1 MNFRKLTF
9 SNRHGQRLAARLD
22 LPVDGEPRAYALF
35 AHCFTCTKNLKAIGH
50 LSTALNEA
58 GYAVLRFDFT
68 GLGESEGD
76 FADTNF
82 SSNIED
88 LVDAARFLAAQ
99 YEGPKLLVGHSL
111 GGAAVLQAAH
121 HLDSVAA
128 VATIGAPFDP
138 EHVSHL
144 FETALDEIDYAGEAR
159 VSLGGRPF
167 TITKQFLDDLRTQN
181 VVRHLHGLDRAL
193 LVLHSPVDATV
204 GIENARMIFDHARH
218 PKSFVSLD
226 EADHLLS
233 DEADARYVGAVLAAW
248 ARKYVGPVP
257 EARQQ
262 RALTDNRITAYLE
275 GTGFRTEIMAN
286 GHALVADEPAS
297 VGGTDAGPSP
307 YDLLAAS
314 LGACTAM
321 TLRLYAD
328 RKQWPLEAVTVG
340 LHHKKVH
347 AEDCDCDRKP
357 EGGLVDVIARTI
369 TLEGTL
375 DAEQRQRLLEIA
387 NRCPVH
393 RSLEAGVV
401 VKTTLAEGD
410 HQNPHAGNPVTA

>member
-9 SNRHGQRLAARLD
+9 PNRNGQHLAARLD

-50 LSTALNEA
+50 ISTALNEA

-121 HLDSVAA
+121 HIETVEA

-138 EHVSHL
+138 EHVRHL
-144 FETALDEIDYAGEAR
+144 FETALDEIAYAGQACVR
-159 VSLGGRPF
+159 LGGRPF
-167 TITKQFLDDLRTQN
+167 TITQQFVEDLGAQH
-181 VVRHLHGLDRAL
+181 VVQHLQGLDRAL
-193 LVLHSPVDATV
+193 LVMHSPVDDTV

-226 EADHLLS
+226 TADHLLS
-233 DEADARYVGAVLAAW
+233 REVDAQYVGAVLAAW
-248 ARKYVGPVP
+248 AHKYGGPP
-257 EARQQ
+257 PAARQH
-262 RALTDNRITAYLE
+262 RTLADNRTTAYLA
-275 GTGFRTEIMAN
+275 GTGFRTEIMTN
-286 GHALVADEPAS
+286 GHALVADEPVS

-307 YDLLAAS
+307 YDLLATS

-328 RKQWPLEAVTVG
+328 RKQWPLEAVTVR
-340 LHHKKVH
+340 LHHAKVH
-347 AEDCDCDRKP
+347 AEDCDCDRHA
-357 EGGLVDVIARTI
+357 EGGMLDVLTREL
-369 TLEGTL
+369 TLEGPL
-375 DAEQRQRLLEIA
+375 DETQRQRLVEIA

-393 RSLEAGVV
+393 RTLEAGAV
-401 VKTTLAEGD
+401 VKTTLAG
-410 HQNPHAGNPVTA
+410 